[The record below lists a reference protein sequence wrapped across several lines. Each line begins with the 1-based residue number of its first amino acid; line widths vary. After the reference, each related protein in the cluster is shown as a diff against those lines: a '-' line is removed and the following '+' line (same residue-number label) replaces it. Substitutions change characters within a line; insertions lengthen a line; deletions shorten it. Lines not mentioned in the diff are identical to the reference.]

1 MTKIL
6 RITTINLS
14 LEKLLSGQ
22 ISYMEQKGFQMFTA
36 SFGEFNYKNH
46 INISHLRRAINPIQ
60 DVLALVQL
68 VKLIRRLKP
77 HIVHTHTPKA
87 GLLGMCAAWICRIPV
102 RMHTV
107 AGLPLMEKSGML
119 YKLLI
124 AMERLTY
131 FFSTRVH
138 PNSKGLLDFIH
149 QSISRN
155 KKITIIGRGT
165 SNGINLNHFNPTS
178 VSEEEKLQLISQYNL
193 KGKLVYLFI
202 GRMVRDKGV
211 VETVKAFVKLNKEHP
226 KIALV
231 LVGPFEPKLD
241 PIPVDTLGLMES
253 HPCIHTVGYQGD
265 VRPYIAVSDILVF
278 PSYREGFPNVPLQ
291 CGAFKKALILSDI
304 NGCNEIVEHEETGVL
319 VQPKSEIE
327 LLDAMKLL
335 AEDEKKR
342 TVYGEKVFTFIQE
355 NFKQEEVWQAIENEY
370 EEQLLLVAK
379 AKIKTLSK

>member
-22 ISYMEQKGFQMFTA
+22 IDYMERLGYNMSTA

-60 DVLALVQL
+60 DVLALLQL
-68 VKLIRRLKP
+68 IALIRKIKP
-77 HIVHTHTPKA
+77 QIVHTHTPKA
-87 GLLGMCAAWICRIPV
+87 GLLGMCAAWICGVKIRL
-102 RMHTV
+102 HTV

-124 AMERLTY
+124 VMERLTY
-131 FFSTRVH
+131 SFSTRVH

-149 QSISRN
+149 KSISRN

-193 KGKLVYLFI
+193 KDKLVYLFV

-211 VETVKAFVKLNKEHP
+211 VETVKAFVKLNKEQP
-226 KIALV
+226 ETALV
-231 LVGPFEPKLD
+231 LVGPFEPELD
-241 PIPVDTLGLMES
+241 PIPDEILEEMES
-253 HPCIHTVGYQGD
+253 HPCIHTVGYQED
-265 VRPYIAVSDILVF
+265 VRPYITVSDILVF

-304 NGCNEIVEHEETGVL
+304 NGCNEIVEHEVTGVL
-319 VQPKSEIE
+319 VQPKSESE
-327 LLDAMKLL
+327 LLAAMKLL
-335 AEDEKKR
+335 AEDETKR
-342 TVYGEKVFTFIQE
+342 AMYGEKVFDFICE
-355 NFKQEEVWQAIENEY
+355 NFQQEEVWKAIDLEY
-370 EEQLLLVAK
+370 NKQISLLTTINV
-379 AKIKTLSK
+379 